1 MFCNKVYI
9 TCLHVSRDNYS
20 MCTFLCSN
28 KYLENRQV
36 ISPDYRHFVCQC
48 HKGMFVNMDF
58 VGVITVCIYNSRLT
72 NTNGNFSIPALIRQH
87 KKMWRKGKHL
97 ILGRLMGVSGLSA
110 WYPLY
115 HTRIYTHSKTLLT
128 SFISKTDMAL
138 IEIWMALVMLAGW
151 FLQISF
157 LFVIRMFLL

>member
-1 MFCNKVYI
+1 MFYLRMFCNKVYI

-48 HKGMFVNMDF
+48 HEGMFVNMDF

-87 KKMWRKGKHL
+87 KNVEEGQAPNF
-97 ILGRLMGVSGLSA
+97 GQ
-110 WYPLY
+110 
-115 HTRIYTHSKTLLT
+115 THGCVGFKCMISTISHPYLH
-128 SFISKTDMAL
+128 SFED
-138 IEIWMALVMLAGW
+138 
-151 FLQISF
+151 FH
-157 LFVIRMFLL
+157 